1 MFERFTKAAR
11 RAVEDGVRIAKEAG
25 AAEVRPDHMLSALLA
40 DERSTASRAIGA
52 AAAAQVRGSLEEQR
66 ARLVDGLDQDDA
78 DALRV
83 IGIDLEDVVRRMD
96 ALGGRPGR
104 RRGHLPFTRS
114 AKKALE
120 LALREAIRLG
130 DGFIGTEHLLLGVVR
145 GGERS
150 VLDALWAAGLSPVDV
165 RTAVEAT
172 ERRRTG

>member
-11 RAVEDGVRIAKEAG
+11 RAVEQGVTIARDAH
-25 AAEVRPDHMLSALLA
+25 ATEVRPDHVLSALLA
-40 DERSTASRAIGA
+40 DAESNASRAVGA
-52 AAAAQVRGSLEEQR
+52 AAATKVRASLTKQR
-66 ARLVDGLDQDDA
+66 ARLAEGLDQDDA

-83 IGIDLEDVVRRMD
+83 IGIDLEDVVRRME

-120 LALREAIRLG
+120 LSLREAIRLG
-130 DGFIGTEHLLLGVVR
+130 DGFIGTEHLLLGIVR
-145 GGERS
+145 GGDRT

>member
-1 MFERFTKAAR
+1 MFERFTKSAR
-11 RAVEDGVRIAKEAG
+11 KTVEGGVVVAKEAG
-25 AAEVRPDHMLSALLA
+25 ATEVRPHHVASALLA
-40 DERSTASRAIGA
+40 DEESTAARALGA
-52 AAAAQVRGSLEEQR
+52 EATATVLAALEEER
-66 ARLVDGLDQDDA
+66 ARLVEGLDRDDA

-104 RRGHLPFTRS
+104 RRGHLPFSRD
-114 AKKALE
+114 AKKSLE
-120 LALREAIRLG
+120 LSLREAIRLG
-130 DGFIGTEHLLLGVVR
+130 DGFIGTEHLLLGIVR
-145 GGERS
+145 VGDRT